1 MKTILSYEIHIGS
14 VIDGETFKSIP
25 DQVIKITEDQ
35 FKIVEMFADLC
46 KDENLTSIYKINNC
60 KFKMLAVVN
69 IFKI

>member
-35 FKIVEMFADLC
+35 FKIVEMFADLY
-46 KDENLTSIYKINNC
+46 KDKDLNFIYKINNC
-60 KFKMLAVVN
+60 EFKILPVVD